1 MQKPDIAP
9 IVSVLMT
16 VYNREKYIRAAIESV
31 LDSSWRDFELVIV
44 DDGSSDRSVAIAQ
57 GYAAKDDR
65 VRVHLNERNL
75 GDYPNRNRAASLAR
89 GKYLKYV
96 DADDMI
102 YPHGLQILVET
113 MERFP
118 EAGYGLC
125 SLEQDAQRM
134 YPFELLPEAAYHR
147 HYFEQDLFHKAP
159 LSAIIRKE
167 AFDAVGGFSGKQHV
181 GDFELWHLLSAH
193 YPVVLMPHGMVW
205 YREHEEQQM
214 QDNRTNVAVPF
225 KYLKLGIELLR
236 SERCPLS
243 PQAREAAE
251 HNLLRQQART
261 ILRAA
266 WQYGPSKAGELLRL
280 SNIPPARLITTAFGK
295 RTAAG

>member
-1 MQKPDIAP
+1 MAP
-9 IVSVLMT
+9 MSSVLMT
-16 VYNREKYIRAAIESV
+16 VYNREKYIRQAIESV
-31 LDSSWRDFELVIV
+31 LNSTWHDFELIIV
-44 DDGSSDRSVAIAQ
+44 DDGSSDRSVEIAQ
-57 GYAAKDDR
+57 SYAVRDSR
-65 VRVHLNERNL
+65 VRVHINEKNL
-75 GDYPNRNRAASLAR
+75 GDYPNRNQAASLAK

-113 MERFP
+113 MEMFP

-125 SLEQDAQRM
+125 SLEQDAERM
-134 YPFELLPEAAYHR
+134 FPFELIPEAAYHR

-167 AFDAVGGFSGKQHV
+167 AFEAVGGFSGKQHV
-181 GDFELWHLLSAH
+181 GDFEMWHLLSAR

-214 QDNRTNVAVPF
+214 QDNRTNVTVPF
-225 KYLKLGIELLR
+225 KYLKLAMEMLR

-243 PQAREAAE
+243 PQACKAAE
-251 HNLLRQQART
+251 HNLLRQQARIIIRT
-261 ILRAA
+261 V
-266 WQYGPSKAGELLRL
+266 WQHGPAKAGELLSL
-280 SNIPPARLITTAFGK
+280 SSLGPRDLIATALSK
-295 RTAAG
+295 RHSA

>member
-1 MQKPDIAP
+1 MENLKTAP

-16 VYNREKYIRAAIESV
+16 VYNREKYIRQAIESV
-31 LDSSWRDFELVIV
+31 LASSLRDFELVIV
-44 DDGSSDRSVAIAQ
+44 DDGSSDRSVEIAQ
-57 GYAAKDDR
+57 SYAERDTR
-65 VRVHLNERNL
+65 VRVHINQKNL

-113 MERFP
+113 MDRFP

-125 SLEQDAQRM
+125 SLEQDARRI
-134 YPFELLPEAAYHR
+134 YPFELEPKAAYNR

-159 LSAIIRKE
+159 LSAIIRKD
-167 AFDAVGGFSGKQHV
+167 AFEAVGGFSGKQHV
-181 GDFELWHLLSAH
+181 GDFEMWHMLSARF
-193 YPVVLMPHGMVW
+193 PVVLMPHGMVW
-205 YREHEEQQM
+205 YREHDEQQM

-225 KYLKLGIELLR
+225 KYLKLAVDMLR
-236 SERCPLS
+236 SEDCPL
-243 PQAREAAE
+243 PTQGRKAAE

-261 ILRAA
+261 ILRAT
-266 WQYGPSKAGELLRL
+266 WKYGPAKGAELLRL
-280 SNIPPARLITTAFGK
+280 SNIAPQKLLVTAMGK
-295 RTAAG
+295 RREAA

>member
-1 MQKPDIAP
+1 
-9 IVSVLMT
+9 MT

-44 DDGSSDRSVAIAQ
+44 DDGSSDQSVAIAR
-57 GYAAKDDR
+57 GYEATDDR
-65 VRVHLNERNL
+65 VHVHLNEHNL

-118 EAGYGLC
+118 QAGYGLC
-125 SLEQDAQRM
+125 SLEQDAHRM
-134 YPFELLPEAAYHR
+134 FPFELEPEDAYHR

-181 GDFELWHLLSAH
+181 GDFEMWHVLSAR
-193 YPVVLMPHGMVW
+193 YPVVLMPHGIVW
-205 YREHEEQQM
+205 YREHDEQQM
-214 QDNRTNVAVPF
+214 QDNRTNIAVPF
-225 KYLKLGIELLR
+225 KYLKLATEMLR
-236 SERCPLS
+236 SKRCPLS
-243 PQAREAAE
+243 AQARDAAE
-251 HNLLRQQART
+251 RNLLRQQART
-261 ILRAA
+261 ILRAS
-266 WQYGPSKAGELLRL
+266 WQYGPAKGAELLSL
-280 SNIPPARLITTAFGK
+280 SNIPPAKLIAAAMSK
-295 RTAAG
+295 RMAAA